1 MPGRRWSFPAHF
13 FGKRFS
19 FSKTPAKRAISMLRF
34 CKQKRPLCSRQKGA
48 PGSPA
53 SDSLCAAGYSFDLIR
68 PTQRGTFP
76 YQGKAFDRTKHR
88 WFLPEVPSWGGSC
101 RRRRRMRET
110 LLGGANHS
118 VFDKINPPSLEAK
131 GGLRFLQI
139 ISSCWQLRKRSR
151 RRASPGLRPSR
162 SARTSRSRWSRPAG
176 RQPSRRTCQRSGR
189 GP

>member
-48 PGSPA
+48 PGAPA
-53 SDSLCAAGYSFDLIR
+53 SDSLGFC
-68 PTQRGTFP
+68 QRLPPG
-76 YQGKAFDRTKHR
+76 GKLSPQATDEGNAFGRCKPFR
-88 WFLPEVPSWGGSC
+88 FRQS
-101 RRRRRMRET
+101 ET
-110 LLGGANHS
+110 PFARG
-118 VFDKINPPSLEAK
+118 K
-131 GGLRFLQI
+131 GGLCFLQL

-189 GP
+189 DP